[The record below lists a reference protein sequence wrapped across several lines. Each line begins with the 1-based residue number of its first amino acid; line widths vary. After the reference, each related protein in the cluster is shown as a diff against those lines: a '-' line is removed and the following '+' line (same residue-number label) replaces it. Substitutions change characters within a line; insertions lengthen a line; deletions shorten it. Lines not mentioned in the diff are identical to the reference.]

1 MDWLTRLPWIGPRV
15 ARLMRTHAWR
25 AFAHLQSVHWSR
37 LAAAMTFTSFL
48 ALFPLL
54 ALSAAIGAALL
65 SPKQL
70 NTLENKI
77 SQQIPGISKQI
88 DIHGLV
94 ANAGTVGIIAG
105 LLLLFT
111 GMGWVGSV
119 RDCLRAVWGK
129 DNEERNP
136 VVGKLMDGGVLL
148 GLGVATLISLG
159 ASLFATAAVNW
170 TADKADLSSHGP
182 GRILLTLVGYA
193 IAVIADF
200 LILLY
205 LLTLLPGVEPPRRS
219 VVVAALI
226 GAVGFEVLKVL
237 MSSYL
242 QQVAGKSMYGAF
254 GTPVALLIWFNFMAK
269 LLLFCA
275 AWTATPRHA
284 PDGAEDAVLD
294 APDLPLVGGGGEESD
309 TKEPDAKEPGAQESG
324 TKESGGR
331 GDSKGAKGAK
341 GRGSSKGGGRKDDR
355 GAGKGGGKG
364 PGGPSER
371 PRPRALPG
379 AGVGRA
385 VARRM
390 AAIRAAAGDDRD
402 RAAQRSGGG
411 SHRWLRPRTEAD
423 GGAVRR

>member
-1 MDWLTRLPWIGPRV
+1 MDWLTGLPWIGPRV

-54 ALSAAIGAALL
+54 ALSAAVGAALL
-65 SPKQL
+65 SQKQL

-88 DIHGLV
+88 DVHGLV

-136 VVGKLMDGGVLL
+136 FVGKLMDGGVLL
-148 GLGVATLISLG
+148 GLGAAVLISLA

-170 TADKADLSSHGP
+170 TADKADLSNHGP
-182 GRILLTLVGYA
+182 GRVLLTIVGYA

-219 VVVAALI
+219 VVAAAFI

-254 GTPVALLIWFNFMAK
+254 GTPVALLVWFNFMAK

-284 PDGAEDAVLD
+284 PKGAEDTVLD
-294 APDLPLVGGGGEESD
+294 APDLPLVGG
-309 TKEPDAKEPGAQESG
+309 EPDSDEGKEEPGAGKLG
-324 TKESGGR
+324 TKGSGGR
-331 GDSKGAKGAK
+331 KGGK
-341 GRGSSKGGGRKDDR
+341 GRRDRKGTGGTGRKDGKD
-355 GAGKGGGKG
+355 AGQSGGKG
-364 PGGPSER
+364 PGASTKR

-379 AGVGRA
+379 SGARRAAVRRTAARGAAADDGRA
-385 VARRM
+385 VRRT
-390 AAIRAAAGDDRD
+390 RT
-402 RAAQRSGGG
+402 GGG
-411 SHRWLRPRTEAD
+411 IHRWFRPRTEAD